1 MSDVFTKTDPDVFD
15 LDSWI
20 DGAKLP
26 EKSVTV
32 YGRADLA
39 ARYYELEQQLSDER
53 NNPDERLGGNTPATI
68 AAEMTKVRDAM
79 QASALTFTF
88 RAILDDE
95 TAKAKKDH
103 PANEDARTYA
113 ILALQ
118 AINPKVPAEK
128 WPMIRS
134 KIGEGQFMALLEAAA
149 SASYDRTV
157 SVPFSLA
164 HSAAL
169 STQDS

>member
-1 MSDVFTKTDPDVFD
+1 MSDVFTKADPAAFD

-32 YGRADLA
+32 FGRADLV
-39 ARYYELEQQLSDER
+39 ARYYELEQQLSEER
-53 NNPDERLGGNTPATI
+53 NNADERLGGQSPATI
-68 AAEMTKVRDAM
+68 AVEMTKVRDAM
-79 QASALTFTF
+79 HASALTFTF
-88 RAILDDE
+88 RALLDEE

-113 ILALQ
+113 MLSVQ
-118 AINPKVPAEK
+118 AVKPAVPAEK

-149 SASYDRTV
+149 GASYDRTV

-169 STQDS
+169 STLDS